1 MDGLLE
7 SIQGLETDIHN
18 MEARTGLYK
27 AGVQVHRLP
36 VSDKSGLTTLA
47 GDLAFACSLP
57 LGTALSA
64 LFPAWWDVMMQKK
77 PAQMQRISHILL
89 GCGAQQGRQRMLS
102 LISEMNL
109 AASLPEAG
117 LELTARDIKG
127 LTEDSMLRT
136 VLQKAA
142 RD

>member
-1 MDGLLE
+1 M
-7 SIQGLETDIHN
+7 
-18 MEARTGLYK
+18 
-27 AGVQVHRLP
+27 
-36 VSDKSGLTTLA
+36 
-47 GDLAFACSLP
+47 
-57 LGTALSA
+57 SA

-117 LELTARDIKG
+117 LKLTARDIKG